1 MGIPWVF
8 EIDVF
13 IVLKT
18 YFLYRFSRFI
28 FTIYYIGIQVVTRDD
43 RGLQGVTG
51 DYKRLQE
58 VTRGFNESRGDT
70 RGSEGVTSGYRE
82 FHRVTLNFFS
92 K

>member
-1 MGIPWVF
+1 M
-8 EIDVF
+8 
-13 IVLKT
+13 
-18 YFLYRFSRFI
+18 
-28 FTIYYIGIQVVTRDD
+28 VTRDD

-70 RGSEGVTSGYRE
+70 RGSEGVKSGYRE